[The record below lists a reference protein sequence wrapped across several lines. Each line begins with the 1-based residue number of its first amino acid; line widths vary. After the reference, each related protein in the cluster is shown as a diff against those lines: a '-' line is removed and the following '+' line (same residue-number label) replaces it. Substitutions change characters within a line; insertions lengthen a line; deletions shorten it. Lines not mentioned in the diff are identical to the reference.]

1 MMVKYK
7 NVNSQ
12 MVCWTIFQTIPV
24 RMCLGP
30 GRECRYGDLGIPG
43 IPGLVEGRATCH
55 QDYIQMSI
63 FTFDEQTG
71 RRADEESVKVPAGCY
86 CAVSQEKEK
95 VTIPHHILPS
105 KLVKV
110 VSFAVSILI
119 IIDSQK

>member
-24 RMCLGP
+24 SLCLGP
-30 GRECRYGDLGIPG
+30 GKECRYGDMGIPG
-43 IPGLVEGRATCH
+43 IPGLVEGRAMCH

-71 RRADEESVKVPAGCY
+71 RRADEEIVKVPAGCY

-95 VTIPHHILPS
+95 VTILHYKKLS
-105 KLVKV
+105 KSTKV
-110 VSFAVSILI
+110 LSFDVSSFAI
-119 IIDSQK
+119 